1 MGCEMSVRT
10 NGSVHWSDQEVDET
24 AFKDVRLGRRFASIL
39 KQLGDGMGGSI
50 PFACQDWASTK
61 AAYRFFS
68 NSKVEEGDI
77 LRGHFEA
84 TRARYDACDGPI
96 LLLQDTTEF
105 TYQRRNPH
113 DVGFTKSINSGRD
126 KEGRLRHHAV
136 CGILMHSS
144 LAVTVEGLPL
154 GLAAVKFWNRD
165 KFKGTAALK
174 RKINPTRV
182 PIEQKESIRWLENL
196 RQSIDRLG
204 QPDRCI
210 HVGDRES
217 DIFELYCL
225 AQELGTH
232 FVVRTCVDRL
242 AGDGSHTIAAEM
254 KDVSAAGQHTIKVR
268 NDAGEVVKIAL
279 DVRFKRIRVL
289 PPIGKQKRYPSLE
302 LTVIHAVE
310 PSAPKGR
317 PRIEWKLLTDLPVTS
332 RADAVEKINW
342 YAMRWKIE
350 VFHKILKSGCRA
362 EDAKLRTADRLANL
376 VSVFCIIS
384 WRVLWLTM
392 LARTSP
398 SSSPTVALTDAEIA
412 ILDRL
417 VSDAGNRKTQPG
429 TLIFYL
435 TKLARLGGYLAR
447 AADPPPGNTVVWRGL
462 TRLTDI
468 KLGAD
473 IVAGQ
478 NVGN

>member
-1 MGCEMSVRT
+1 MAVRD
-10 NGSVHWSDQEVDET
+10 GEAVDRPAHWSDQEVDEG
-24 AFKDVRLGRRFASIL
+24 AFKDARLGRRFADLL

-50 PFACQDWASTK
+50 PFACQDWANTK

-68 NSKVEEGDI
+68 NAKVEEGDI
-77 LRGHFEA
+77 LSGHFAA
-84 TRARYDACDGPI
+84 TRARYGACEGPI

-105 TYQRRNPH
+105 TYQRRHPH
-113 DVGFTKSINSGRD
+113 DIGFTKSVNSGHD

-144 LAVTVEGLPL
+144 LAITVEGLPL

-182 PIEQKESIRWLENL
+182 PIEKKESVRWLENL

-225 AQELGTH
+225 TQELGTH

-242 AGDGSHTIAAEM
+242 AGDGSRTVSAEM
-254 KDVSAAGQHTIKVR
+254 SDVDAVGQHVIEVR
-268 NDAGEVVKIAL
+268 DDAGEVAKVAL

-289 PPIGKQKRYPSLE
+289 PPIGKQKRYPSLD
-302 LTVIHAVE
+302 LTIIHAVE
-310 PSAPKGR
+310 PSTPKGR
-317 PRIEWKLLTDLPVTS
+317 KRIEWKLLTDLPVTS
-332 RADAVEKINW
+332 CAEAVEKIKW

-398 SSSPTVALTDAEIA
+398 HSPPTVALTNGEIVL
-412 ILDRL
+412 LDRL
-417 VSDAGNRKTQPG
+417 IGDAGNRKTQPG

-447 AADPPPGNTVVWRGL
+447 AADPHRAIWSSGAASPG
-462 TRLTDI
+462 
-468 KLGAD
+468 
-473 IVAGQ
+473 
-478 NVGN
+478 